1 MLREASAKDLHT
13 EGIKCLRWHAHSLTL
28 FFFFFVK
35 NESVDASITQPH
47 SETNLHCKHQGER
60 VLKHSCTNNKY
71 PKYLHA
77 RRTRPV
83 LTMPGLPTSKWEVL
97 EKTEHED
104 GGVCGPSWWG
114 MASCLL
120 SIEREKKERNDCALK
135 IPSSEK
141 NICRTFLPVKTGAKA
156 V

>member
-1 MLREASAKDLHT
+1 MACAFPHP
-13 EGIKCLRWHAHSLTL
+13 

-120 SIEREKKERNDCALK
+120 SIEREKKKEMTVHWK
-135 IPSSEK
+135 
-141 NICRTFLPVKTGAKA
+141 FLPLRKTFAEHFSLWK
-156 V
+156 